1 MELQKKIH
9 ETWADSARD
18 HLLSEDRG
26 SVNVLMLQ
34 NIYLNKEVFFT
45 EISILK
51 QDIKTN
57 FFEFMENLV
66 LWYDIYMQILS
77 ENSIAY
83 NLKCKNS
90 LLSQIL
96 GCIP

>member
-26 SVNVLMLQ
+26 SVNILMLQ

-51 QDIKTN
+51 
-57 FFEFMENLV
+57 
-66 LWYDIYMQILS
+66 
-77 ENSIAY
+77 
-83 NLKCKNS
+83 
-90 LLSQIL
+90 
-96 GCIP
+96 